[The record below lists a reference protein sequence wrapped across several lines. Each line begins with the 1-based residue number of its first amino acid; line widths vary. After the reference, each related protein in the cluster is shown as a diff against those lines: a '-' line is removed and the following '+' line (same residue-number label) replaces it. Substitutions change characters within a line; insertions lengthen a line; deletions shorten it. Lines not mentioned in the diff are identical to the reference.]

1 MWLAWMVF
9 GLAVG
14 ASVVAALLPEWAWI
28 YLVALPVGLVACL
41 LILLRRPRRQPT
53 PAAVTQVIVDGS
65 NVMHWDGGAPSL
77 DPVRAVV
84 RNIEAQGMTPG
95 VIFDANAGYKIGDR
109 YMDDEVFAQL
119 LGLPHS
125 NVLVVPK
132 GTSADSFILEAARRT
147 GARIVTN
154 DRFRDWQDRFP
165 EVQVPET
172 LIRGGFR
179 NGVLWLE
186 AATVMDGTVTAG
198 TRR

>member
-28 YLVALPVGLVACL
+28 YPVALPVGLVACL
-41 LILLRRPRRQPT
+41 VILLRRPRRQPT

-132 GTSADSFILEAARRT
+132 GTSADSFILEAARGMR
-147 GARIVTN
+147 ARIVTN
-154 DRFRDWQDRFP
+154 DRFRDWEDRFP
-165 EVQVPET
+165 EVRDPDT

-179 NGVLWLE
+179 NGALWLKGGTAKE
-186 AATVMDGTVTAG
+186 GSATQE

>member
-28 YLVALPVGLVACL
+28 YPVALPVGLVACL